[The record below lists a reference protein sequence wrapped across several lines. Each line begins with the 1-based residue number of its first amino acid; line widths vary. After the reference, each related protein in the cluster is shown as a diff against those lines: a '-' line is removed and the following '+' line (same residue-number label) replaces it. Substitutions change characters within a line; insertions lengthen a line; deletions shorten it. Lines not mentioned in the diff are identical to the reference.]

1 MFTIVGF
8 DEIVWSVWCY
18 HDEGN
23 NVLLCDVVVVDD
35 RWVTIV
41 DLSGEEGES
50 CYVLIKTLNQVNKS
64 IKVHDYGCVAHRK
77 VVAMWHISGL
87 AIGEETSSAVRR
99 PIFDIFCPPFVSA
112 LVHFLCR
119 NL

>member
-35 RWVTIV
+35 RWVSIV
-41 DLSGEEGES
+41 DFSGEEGE
-50 CYVLIKTLNQVNKS
+50 
-64 IKVHDYGCVAHRK
+64 
-77 VVAMWHISGL
+77 
-87 AIGEETSSAVRR
+87 
-99 PIFDIFCPPFVSA
+99 
-112 LVHFLCR
+112 
-119 NL
+119 